1 VFDARVDQFEDS
13 TYLLSYAGSV
23 DWAYVSSKTGS
34 QTVSKTQAPEPID
47 LSRRILYLDLSGEEN
62 VDSEDARR
70 TRGLIELYK
79 YNATAMYDGTLTDQF
94 LAGFNR
100 DYFLGDILRLD
111 GEYGLSEFVRVSEF
125 IRSDDST
132 GSKAYPTFETVSDY
146 DI

>member
-1 VFDARVDQFEDS
+1 
-13 TYLLSYAGSV
+13 
-23 DWAYVSSKTGS
+23 
-34 QTVSKTQAPEPID
+34 
-47 LSRRILYLDLSGEEN
+47 
-62 VDSEDARR
+62 
-70 TRGLIELYK
+70 
-79 YNATAMYDGTLTDQF
+79 MYDGTLTDQF